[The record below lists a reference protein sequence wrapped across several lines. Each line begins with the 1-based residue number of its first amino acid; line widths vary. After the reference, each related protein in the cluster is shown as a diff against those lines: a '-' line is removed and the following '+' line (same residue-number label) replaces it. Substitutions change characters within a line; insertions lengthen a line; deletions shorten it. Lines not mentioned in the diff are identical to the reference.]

1 MGSSHHHHHHSS
13 GENLY
18 FQSHMN
24 VLVIGRGGREHA
36 IAWKAA
42 QSPLV
47 GKLYVAPGNPGIA
60 DVAELVHIDEL
71 DIEALVQFAKQ
82 QAIDLTI
89 VGPEAPL
96 ASGIVDRFMAEGLR
110 IFGPSQRAALIE
122 GSKAFAKELMKKY
135 GIPTA
140 DHAAFTSY
148 EEAKAYIEQKGAP
161 IVIKADGLA
170 AGKGVTVAQTVE
182 EALAAAKAALVDGQ
196 FGTAGSQV
204 VIEEY
209 LEGEEFSFM
218 AFVNGEK
225 VYPLAI
231 AQDHKRA
238 YDGDEG
244 PNTGG
249 MGAYSPVPQISDEM
263 MDAALEAIL
272 RPAAKALAAEGRPF
286 LGVLYAGLMATANG
300 PKVIE
305 FNARFG
311 DPEAQVVLPRLK
323 TDLVE
328 AVLAVMDGKE
338 LELEWTDEAVL
349 GVVLAA
355 KGYPGAYERGAEIRG
370 LDRISPDALLF
381 HAGTKREGGAWYT
394 NGGRVLLLAAKGETL
409 AKAKEKAYEQLA
421 AIDCDGLFY
430 RRDIGRRAI
439 ERASAAYTRMKGR

>member
-1 MGSSHHHHHHSS
+1 
-13 GENLY
+13 
-18 FQSHMN
+18 MN

-47 GKLYVAPGNPGIA
+47 GKLYAAPGNPGMA
-60 DVAELVHIDEL
+60 DVAELVDIDEL
-71 DIEALVQFAKQ
+71 DMEALVQFAKQ

-96 ASGIVDRFMAEGLR
+96 AAGIVDRFVAEGLR
-110 IFGPSQRAALIE
+110 VFGPSQAAALIE

-135 GIPTA
+135 SIPTA
-140 DHAAFTSY
+140 EHATFTSY

-196 FGTAGSQV
+196 FGAAGSQV

-238 YDGDEG
+238 HDGDEG

-249 MGAYSPVPQISDEM
+249 MGAYSPVPQIPVETVE
-263 MDAALEAIL
+263 AALETIL
-272 RPAAKALAAEGRPF
+272 QPAAKALAAEGRPF

-300 PKVIE
+300 PKAIE

-323 TDLVE
+323 TDLIE
-328 AVLAVMDGKE
+328 AILAVMEGKE
-338 LELEWTDEAVL
+338 LALEWTDEAVL

-394 NGGRVLLLAAKGETL
+394 NGGRVLLLAAKGSTL
-409 AKAKEKAYEQLA
+409 AEAKEKAYEQLA

-439 ERASAAYTRMKGR
+439 ERASAAYTRTKGR

>member
-1 MGSSHHHHHHSS
+1 
-13 GENLY
+13 
-18 FQSHMN
+18 MN

>member
-1 MGSSHHHHHHSS
+1 
-13 GENLY
+13 
-18 FQSHMN
+18 MN
-24 VLVIGRGGREHA
+24 VLVVGRGGREHA

-47 GKLYVAPGNPGIA
+47 GKLYAAPGNPGIGE
-60 DVAELVHIDEL
+60 VAELVDIDEL
-71 DIEALVQFAKQ
+71 DFDALVQFAKQ
-82 QAIDLTI
+82 NKIDLTI

-96 ASGIVDRFMAEGLR
+96 AAGIADRFMAEGLR
-110 IFGPSQRAALIE
+110 LFGPSQAAALIE
-122 GSKAFAKELMKKY
+122 GSKAFAKGLMKTY

-140 DHAAFTSY
+140 DHATFSSY
-148 EEAKAYIEQKGAP
+148 EQAKAYIEEKGAP

-196 FGTAGSQV
+196 FGAAGSQV
-204 VIEEY
+204 VVEEY

-249 MGAYSPVPQISDEM
+249 MGAYSPVPQISADTVQI
-263 MDAALEAIL
+263 ALETIL
-272 RPAAKALAAEGRPF
+272 RPTAQALVTEGRPF
-286 LGVLYAGLMATANG
+286 TGVLYAGLISTSAG

-323 TDLVE
+323 TDLLQ
-328 AVLAVMDGKE
+328 AILAVMDGKE

-355 KGYPGAYERGAEIRG
+355 KGYPGAYERGAAIRG
-370 LDRISPDALLF
+370 LERLAPDALLF
-381 HAGTKREGGAWYT
+381 HAGTKREDGTLYT
-394 NGGRVLLLAAKGETL
+394 NGGRVLLLAAKGATL
-409 AKAKEKAYEQLA
+409 AEAKEKAYEQLA
-421 AIDCDGLFY
+421 AIDCAGLFY

-439 ERASAAYTRMKGR
+439 ERASAANTHTTGR